1 MGARSKLNTIFFQ
14 AALVVAGT
22 AGLVTE
28 SWNVFLSTLAALT
41 AVLIVT
47 GEVRPKAF

>member
-14 AALVVAGT
+14 AALVVAGL
-22 AGLVTE
+22 AGLFTE
-28 SWNVFLSTLAALT
+28 SWNVFLCTLAVLT